1 MKKIWS
7 CIFSVPDQRMNKII
21 LRMKLISVLMLAAC
35 LQVSATGYSQERLS
49 LEYNNINIKKLLS
62 LVSKKSDY
70 TFLYRNVTI
79 PDKTININVKN
90 APVLSI
96 LDETFAGTELS
107 YKVLSGKL
115 VVIMPVGEVLQ
126 SKPVKGRVT
135 DSEGLPLIGVTVMV
149 KGTNK
154 GAQTNTNGEYTIEAP
169 ENATLLFSYIG
180 HETQEISLKG
190 AGKEINIVLKG
201 GASGLTEIVVVGYG
215 AQKKINLSGAVDA
228 ISGKALESR
237 PITNI
242 AAGLQGLLPNL
253 NIGLSN
259 GRIST
264 TPSFNIRGAT
274 GLSGNTAPF
283 ILVDNIPATPDEL
296 ARLNPADVESIT
308 VLKDAASAAIY
319 GARAAFGVVLI
330 TTKSGFS
337 DRLAVSVTSNYALRT
352 LGRVPKIV
360 TDPYQV
366 MDYKHKAATPLYNLY
381 PDAVREYAKKRSAD
395 PSLPAVIVDPNNPNA
410 WAYYGTTDWLH
421 EAYNK
426 TAPSTTSSFSISK
439 KDQKLAYYLSGEYF
453 QFDGQLKYGNDV
465 YKRYNLR
472 AKATYQFNDR
482 VKLGTNT
489 TFTSADYNS
498 PAFIDGD
505 FFHNVNR
512 TPSLSVLRNPDGSW
526 TSDGA
531 NLFGRLQDGGRNKS
545 VLNEFV
551 VTANGELGIIKG
563 VWEVKGDA
571 TFRRYNY
578 NVNGFGVPVP
588 FNNGPNQPIKYAGPN
603 PSYASNGSN
612 AYRYNVYNIYTDFHK
627 TFNKRHFVQALAG
640 FNQEY
645 YYFNSFSTT
654 RQGLISTSLPS
665 TQLATGTITQNA
677 KIDDWAVRGLF
688 GRLNYI
694 YNDKY
699 IAEFNGRYDGTSR
712 FPANDRWGFF
722 PSASVAWVV
731 TNEEFFK
738 PLAHPLHLDVLK
750 FRASYGSLGNQV
762 TNGSYSY
769 IPTMGSG
776 QIGQILDGARPI
788 GVSPPAPVSNS
799 LTWEKIQTLNFG
811 VNMSWL
817 NNRLS
822 LDGDIY
828 TRRVKDLLMKSKT
841 LPSVFGANE
850 PNTNAADIKVK
861 GWEVSMKW
869 NDEVI
874 VGNSPLNYSVRF
886 ILSDNRGY
894 VTKYDNP
901 ARLLNDFYVG
911 MELGEIWGF
920 ENNGFFQ
927 SEDDLKNS
935 PDQTDVGSDDQNYK
949 FYVGD
954 LKFKDLNGDKKI
966 NYGKRTV
973 DDPGDRRVIG
983 NNTVRL
989 PYSIDLSA
997 DWKGFDMRV
1006 FFQGV
1011 GKRDWYPNAGNHY
1024 FWGVFAQPWTNVQVH
1039 NLDSWTPDN
1048 RNAYF
1053 PRVKSYIAEDASE
1066 LGAAQTR
1073 YLQNAAYLRL
1083 KNLTIGYTLPSAL
1096 TRRAHIERLRFY
1108 LSAENIFTKSHLKA
1122 NIDPEGLGGSVY
1134 PFQKSYSGGLNLNF

>member
-1 MKKIWS
+1 MKI
-7 CIFSVPDQRMNKII
+7 
-21 LRMKLISVLMLAAC
+21 ISVLMLTAC

-90 APVLSI
+90 APILSI
-96 LDETFAGTELS
+96 LDETLAGTELS

-126 SKPVKGRVT
+126 AKPVKGKVT
-135 DSEGLPLIGVTVMV
+135 DEQGQPLIGVTVMV
-149 KGTNK
+149 KGSTK
-154 GAQTNTNGEYTIEAP
+154 GAQTNADGEFSIEAP
-169 ENATLLFSYIG
+169 ESATLVFSYIG
-180 HETQEISLKG
+180 HESQEVAVKD
-190 AGKEINIVLKG
+190 AGKALSIVLKG

-242 AAGLQGLLPNL
+242 ATGLQGLLPNL

-259 GRIST
+259 GRVTS

-274 GLSGNTAPF
+274 GLPNSNTAPF
-283 ILVDNIPATPDEL
+283 ILVDNIPASPDEL

-330 TTKSGFS
+330 TTKSGLS
-337 DRLAVSVTSNYALRT
+337 DRLSVSVSTNYALRT
-352 LGRVPKIV
+352 LGKVPDIV
-360 TDPYQV
+360 TDPYLT
-366 MDYKHKAATPLYNLY
+366 MDYKHRAATPLYNLF

-410 WAYYGTTDWLH
+410 WAYYGSTDWLH
-421 EAYNK
+421 EAYTK
-426 TAPSTTSSFSISK
+426 TAPSSNTSFSISR

-453 QFDGQLKYGNDV
+453 QNNGQLKYGNDV

-472 AKATYQFNDR
+472 AKGTYQFNDR
-482 VKLGTNT
+482 IKLGTNT
-489 TFTSADYNS
+489 TFTSGDYDS
-498 PAFIDGD
+498 PGFIDGD

-512 TPSLSVLRNPDGSW
+512 TPALSVLRNPDGSW
-526 TSDGA
+526 TQDGA

-551 VTANGELGIIKG
+551 VTGNGEVGILKG
-563 VWEVKGDA
+563 VWDIKADA

-578 NVNGFGVPVP
+578 VVNSFGIPVP
-588 FNNGPNQPIKYAGPN
+588 YNNGPNQPVKYTGAN
-603 PSYASNGSN
+603 PSFASNATD
-612 AYRYNVYNIYTDFHK
+612 AYRYNVYNVYTDFHK
-627 TFNKRHFVQALAG
+627 TFAKRHFVQALAG

-645 YYFNSFSTT
+645 YYFNRFSAT
-654 RQGLISTSLPS
+654 RQGLISNSLPNP
-665 TQLATGTITQNA
+665 QLATGTVTTSSR
-677 KIDDWAVRGLF
+677 IDDWAVRGLF
-688 GRLNYI
+688 YRLNYI

-699 IAEFNGRYDGTSR
+699 IFEFNGRYDGTSR
-712 FPANDRWGFF
+712 FPSDDRWGFF
-722 PSASVAWVV
+722 PSASAAWVV
-731 TNEEFFK
+731 TGEEFFK
-738 PLAHPLHLDVLK
+738 QIARPLHLDVLK
-750 FRASYGSLGNQV
+750 LRASYGSLGNQV
-762 TNGSYSY
+762 TGSSYAY

-788 GVSPPAPVSNS
+788 GVTQPAPVSSS

-822 LDGDIY
+822 IDGDMY
-828 TRRVKDLLMKSKT
+828 TRNVKDLLTKSKT

-850 PNTNAADIKVK
+850 PNTNAADIRVK
-861 GWEVSMKW
+861 GWELSMKW
-869 NDEVI
+869 NDEFTL
-874 VGNSPLNYSVRF
+874 GGSPFNYGIRF
-886 ILSDNRGY
+886 ILSDSY
-894 VTKYDNP
+894 AEVMKFDNP
-901 ARLLNDFYVG
+901 SRLLGDHYVG
-911 MELGEIWGF
+911 KRFGEIWGL
-920 ENNGFFQ
+920 ENDGFFQ
-927 SEDDLKNS
+927 TEDELKNS

-966 NYGKRTV
+966 NYGKGTV
-973 DDPGDRRVIG
+973 DDPGDRRIIG
-983 NNTVRL
+983 NTSIRL
-989 PYSIDLSA
+989 PYSLDLSA
-997 DWKGFDMRV
+997 DWKGFDLRV

-1011 GKRDWYPNAGNHY
+1011 GKRDWYPNASNHY

-1039 NLDSWTPDN
+1039 NLDSWTPEN

-1053 PRVKSYIAEDASE
+1053 PRLKSYIAEDASE
-1066 LGAAQTR
+1066 LGAPQTR

-1083 KNLTIGYTLPSAL
+1083 KNLTVGYTLPSAL
-1096 TRRAHIERLRFY
+1096 TRKAHIERLRLYF
-1108 LSAENIFTKSHLKA
+1108 SAENIFTRSHLKA
-1122 NIDPEGLGGSVY
+1122 NLDPEGLGGSVY
-1134 PFQKSYSGGLNLNF
+1134 PFQKTYSGGLNLNF

>member
-1 MKKIWS
+1 MKI
-7 CIFSVPDQRMNKII
+7 
-21 LRMKLISVLMLAAC
+21 ISVLMLTAC

-49 LEYNNINIKKLLS
+49 LEYSNINIKKLLS

-96 LDETFAGTELS
+96 LDETLAGTELS

-115 VVIMPVGEVLQ
+115 VVIMPAGEVLQ
-126 SKPVKGRVT
+126 TKPVKGKVT
-135 DSEGLPLIGVTVMV
+135 DSEGQPLIGVTVMV
-149 KGTNK
+149 KGTTR
-154 GAQTNTNGEYTIEAP
+154 GAQTDSKGEFSIEAP
-169 ENATLLFSYIG
+169 ENATLVFSYIG
-180 HETQEISLKG
+180 HESQEVSVKD
-190 AGKEINIVLKG
+190 AGKALDIVLKG

-215 AQKKINLSGAVDA
+215 VQKKINLSGAVDA

-237 PITNI
+237 PINNI
-242 AAGLQGLLPNL
+242 ATGLQGLLPNL

-259 GRIST
+259 GRVTS

-274 GLSGNTAPF
+274 GLPNSNTAPF

-330 TTKSGFS
+330 TTKSGVS
-337 DRLAVSVTSNYALRT
+337 DRLSVSVSTNYALRT
-352 LGRVPKIV
+352 LGKVPEIV
-360 TDPYQV
+360 TDPYLT
-366 MDYKHKAATPLYNLY
+366 MDYKHRAATPLYNLF

-421 EAYNK
+421 EAYTK
-426 TAPSTTSSFSISK
+426 TAPSSNTSFSISK
-439 KDQKLAYYLSGEYF
+439 KDKKLAYYLSGEYF
-453 QFDGQLKYGNDV
+453 QNNGQLKYGNDV

-472 AKATYQFNDR
+472 AKGTYEFNDR

-489 TFTSADYNS
+489 TFTSGDYDS
-498 PAFIDGD
+498 PGFIDGD

-512 TPSLSVLRNPDGSW
+512 TPALSVLRNPDGSW

-531 NLFGRLQDGGRNKS
+531 SLFGRLQDGGRNKS

-551 VTANGELGIIKG
+551 LTANGEVGILKG
-563 VWEVKGDA
+563 VWDIKADA
-571 TFRRYNY
+571 TFRRYN
-578 NVNGFGVPVP
+578 NVVNGFGVPVP
-588 FNNGPNQPIKYAGPN
+588 YNNGPNQPIKYTGAN
-603 PSYASNGSN
+603 PSFANN
-612 AYRYNVYNIYTDFHK
+612 AADAYRYNVYNVYTDFHK
-627 TFNKRHFVQALAG
+627 TFAKRHFVQALAG

-645 YYFNSFSTT
+645 YYFNRFSTT
-654 RQGLISTSLPS
+654 RQGLISNSLPS
-665 TQLATGTITQNA
+665 PQLATGTVTTTSR
-677 KIDDWAVRGLF
+677 IDDWAVRGLF
-688 GRLNYI
+688 YRLNYI

-699 IAEFNGRYDGTSR
+699 ILEFNGRYDGTSR
-712 FPANDRWGFF
+712 FPSHDRWGFF
-722 PSASVAWVV
+722 PSASAAWVL

-750 FRASYGSLGNQV
+750 FRASYGSLGNQATV
-762 TNGSYSY
+762 NSYGY

-788 GVSPPAPVSNS
+788 GVTQPAPVSSS
-799 LTWEKIQTLNFG
+799 LTWEKIRTLNFG

-822 LDGDIY
+822 IDGDIY
-828 TRRVKDLLMKSKT
+828 TRTVEDLLTKSKT
-841 LPSVFGANE
+841 LPAVFGANE
-850 PNTNAADIKVK
+850 PNTNAADIRVK
-861 GWEVSMKW
+861 GWELSMKW
-869 NDEVI
+869 NDEFTL
-874 VGNSPLNYSVRF
+874 GGSPFNYGVRF
-886 ILSDNRGY
+886 ILSDSY
-894 VTKYDNP
+894 AEVMKFDNP
-901 ARLLNDFYVG
+901 GRLLSDHYVG
-911 MELGEIWGF
+911 KRFGEIWGL
-920 ENNGFFQ
+920 ENDGFFQ
-927 SEDDLKNS
+927 TEDELKNS

-973 DDPGDRRVIG
+973 DDPGDSRIIG
-983 NNTVRL
+983 NSSIRL
-989 PYSIDLSA
+989 PYSLDLSA
-997 DWKGFDMRV
+997 DWKGFDLRV

-1011 GKRDWYPNAGNHY
+1011 GKRDWYPNPSNHY

-1039 NLDSWTPDN
+1039 NLDSWTPEH

-1053 PRVKSYIAEDASE
+1053 PRLKSYIAEDASE
-1066 LGAAQTR
+1066 LGAPQTR

-1083 KNLTIGYTLPSAL
+1083 KNLTVGYTLPSAL
-1096 TRRAHIERLRFY
+1096 TRKAHIERLRFY
-1108 LSAENIFTKSHLKA
+1108 FSAENIFTRSHLKA
-1122 NIDPEGLGGSVY
+1122 NLDPEGLGGSVY
-1134 PFQKSYSGGLNLNF
+1134 PFQKTYSGGLNLNF